1 MPALPP
7 ALQVAMGGQPP
18 AGAGTAPGQPPFG
31 SSPVTG
37 PVPNRGMQG
46 EGLALVAKAKDLLE
60 KSVSMPGLGAESEIG
75 QTVLKFLADLGKHLP
90 DGAVT
95 PGLQNA
101 GMQKFMMSE
110 RRDAPIQAI
119 LAALQQGGGA
129 GGAGAAPPAGPG
141 GPLPAM

>member
-1 MPALPP
+1 
-7 ALQVAMGGQPP
+7 MGGQPP

-90 DGAVT
+90 DGAVP

-129 GGAGAAPPAGPG
+129 GGAPGGAPPQPPAGPG